1 MELLSTP
8 DNKITIDNV
17 MLPSAKEEF
26 QEVQS
31 VRREELVV
39 KILKAQ
45 EFIEKCINIEE
56 TDYFYE
62 GEVSPKRNL
71 EKVNEVKR
79 AGEIN
84 DNSKRVQGSPQKG
97 RVKFYKWDKSEVQ
110 EKQEYQGVV

>member
-26 QEVQS
+26 QE
-31 VRREELVV
+31 
-39 KILKAQ
+39 Q